1 MTWDQ
6 MITKLRLS
14 GVPEDNLP
22 VRGQKEACYG
32 LREGERRFFVTLME
46 RAKTQDIA
54 EFPTEESAVDFIY
67 DDMVINFR
75 LNGDTRFDKWNA
87 NPKAFPL
94 PRAEDFGGRTLRG

>member
-6 MITKLRLS
+6 MIAKLRLG
-14 GVPEDNLP
+14 GVPEGNLP

-32 LREGERRFFVTLME
+32 LREAEGRFFVTLME

-54 EFPTEESAVDFIY
+54 AFPTEESAVDFIY
-67 DDMVINFR
+67 DLEVLTFR

-87 NPKAFPL
+87 NPKVFPL
-94 PRAEDFGGRTLRG
+94 PRAEDFGGWTLRS